1 MEAIM
6 ELCFTGTIGKNICSD
21 IFATP
26 GHLIMEKT
34 K

>member
-6 ELCFTGTIGKNICSD
+6 ELCFTGTMGKNIHSD
-21 IFATP
+21 IFTTP
-26 GHLIMEKT
+26 GHLIKEKT

>member
-6 ELCFTGTIGKNICSD
+6 ELCFTGTMGKNINLD
-21 IFATP
+21 IFTTP
-26 GHLIMEKT
+26 GHLIKEKT